1 MTTTMIIIAAMLA
14 QAAPPVRVPDAKGG
28 EHPIYRKLQP
38 GEQRSEGLLRRI
50 VCSGRTAITLVVKQ
64 KDGSVVQYT
73 APSIAAVD
81 FIAYDKDFRGP
92 VTCEGFG
99 DGRPVYVTW
108 KPDDKAKRA
117 VAVEFL
123 AQPRE
128 RQSGRPDLQVRVV
141 NP

>member
-1 MTTTMIIIAAMLA
+1 MIAFLLIVAAVLS
-14 QAAPPVRVPDAKGG
+14 QGAPPVRVPDARGG

-50 VCSGRTAITLVVKQ
+50 VCSGRTAITLVVKR
-64 KDGSVVQYT
+64 KDSTVVQFT
-73 APSIAAVD
+73 APTIAAID

-108 KPDDKAKRA
+108 KPEGKALRA

-123 AQPRE
+123 PR
-128 RQSGRPDLQVRVV
+128 
-141 NP
+141 